1 MDFSNQNI
9 LNDNQSVIS
18 DITETIDNNTVTS
31 FDIEKKMSEI
41 TVNMNN
47 ELNKLNLDIL
57 KEKAKELGITGIS
70 KLKKPEII
78 QNLETEFVKLFSIC
92 KF

>member
-78 QNLETEFVKLFSIC
+78 QNLET
-92 KF
+92 

>member
-70 KLKKPEII
+70 KLKKPELLIL
-78 QNLETEFVKLFSIC
+78 LEDSYSLADE
-92 KF
+92 